1 MDQNIR
7 RKSSSCARMHDTP
20 QYQPGRCLVHDLER
34 QTTRRK
40 YLAIDVLRTFLGGRG
55 ANMFL
60 LYNLLQ
66 EELAALDPQNPLIFG
81 AGTLTASM
89 PSATRGNF
97 TGKSPDSYAILDS
110 NAGDYF
116 PAFVKRHGYDHIVIY
131 GQAAQWTLL
140 KIAYGQV
147 EFLAAAP
154 YVGMDNLDMAAA
166 IERDFNCQE
175 RKDMAMARITRA
187 GENQVLCSG
196 IMGGIKSI
204 WARGG
209 AGAKM
214 GALKL
219 KAIVVLGKPIEQ
231 EERGALKAHNKV
243 IGKKITST
251 SVIKNALK
259 KVGTPFLYKPSRVLG
274 AIGAKNNQETT
285 WTAALDADN
294 FDPYRPGMEGCFKC
308 PCIAATATT

>member
-1 MDQNIR
+1 MNIR
-7 RKSSSCARMHDTP
+7 QKVEQLCARMHDTP
-20 QYQPGRCLVHDLER
+20 QYPSQGAVLFIDLER

-209 AGAKM
+209 GGAKM
-214 GALKL
+214 GSLKL
-219 KAIVVLGKPIEQ
+219 KAIMIAGKPGDPPLQ
-231 EERGALKAHNKV
+231 KQLK
-243 IGKKITST
+243 
-251 SVIKNALK
+251 
-259 KVGTPFLYKPSRVLG
+259 
-274 AIGAKNNQETT
+274 E
-285 WTAALDADN
+285 
-294 FDPYRPGMEGCFKC
+294 
-308 PCIAATATT
+308 